1 MLFRVGKVTVST
13 TVLESHITPAELI
26 HAFERYIR
34 GDWGDIGEA
43 SEMCNDLA
51 IANGSRIVATY
62 ATADGVLFSITT
74 FAGRTQ
80 ILFPA
85 ELPDPSGEAIA

>member
-13 TVLESHITPAELI
+13 TVLESHITPVELI
-26 HAFERYIR
+26 RAFERYIR
-34 GDWGDIGEA
+34 GDWGDIGGA
-43 SEMCNDLA
+43 SDMDNDLA
-51 IANGSRIVATY
+51 IANGSRIVAGYTS
-62 ATADGVLFSITT
+62 TDGVSFAITT

-85 ELPDPSGEAIA
+85 ELPDSTGEAIA